1 MDSFALAERYIQLRS
16 YFTPT
21 SLAKRLKQIND
32 MIVMPV
38 IVLFLWFVG
47 SGDGFFVISCWMT
60 AYTQW
65 AKYNEYMV
73 LSFKMQRMRLQMYAA
88 GGPKIVT
95 NDSTYMPYVW
105 ADAVTRTQPEYRL
118 GLPRSQPRPKSHSL
132 PPQ

>member
-118 GLPRSQPRPKSHSL
+118 GLPRSQPRPKSHSR